1 MTINRLPLWTLV
13 AGAALSLRVA
23 ACGGDCPP
31 FQRDDVYP
39 LDMRPDGGGSSNP
52 APDAAVP
59 DGGGATLDAGVRVN
73 CGALAAG
80 CTPGQA
86 CPPACDCVLA
96 RQRMVTAPGTVVD
109 QCTLVAGGGVP
120 SVEIRAHVRVGCE

>member
-59 DGGGATLDAGVRVN
+59 DGGGATLASGST
-73 CGALAAG
+73 AARW
-80 CTPGQA
+80 PRA
-86 CPPACDCVLA
+86 
-96 RQRMVTAPGTVVD
+96 APRGR
-109 QCTLVAGGGVP
+109 
-120 SVEIRAHVRVGCE
+120 RAHRRATACWRGSAW